1 MAAWEQQ
8 LRQMFIQHDKDM
20 SGEIGREDIV
30 CMLLNASK
38 KDKEDPVFKTHLR
51 FLIETIK
58 SADKDGDLKITF
70 EEFKQYITKAITEAS
85 AKDKK

>member
-1 MAAWEQQ
+1 MQ
-8 LRQMFIQHDKDM
+8 
-20 SGEIGREDIV
+20 
-30 CMLLNASK
+30 

-70 EEFKQYITKAITEAS
+70 EGNFRTASSRTILRTTLEFKQYITKAITEAS
-85 AKDKK
+85 TKDKK